1 MPRWVVVRHN
11 DYSEDTW
18 NHKQYETKESAWYG
32 MCADV
37 QKMIDGDGLEEEIKW
52 VLTERG
58 PIGYD
63 GGTELRAFV
72 RDEVA
77 VLYAAC
83 GIVEWYMFHV
93 S

>member
-1 MPRWVVVRHN
+1 MPRRVVVRHN
-11 DYSEDTW
+11 DYAEDTW
-18 NHKQYETKESAWYG
+18 NHKQYETKESAWHG

-58 PIGYD
+58 PVGYD
-63 GGTELRAFV
+63 GGTELRALV